1 MKEKTGS
8 KKQLILE
15 LEKCRKKVSDLEEK
29 IAKCKNNEI
38 LLREIHHRARNNM
51 QIISSLLRLQAKKIK
66 DKKLIEI
73 LDVCQN
79 RIQSIALIHEKFQK
93 SKDPARI
100 ELAHYIQDLAVLL
113 YRSHGADPNVIR
125 LNTEME
131 NIQVDIDRAIPFG
144 LIVNEVLTNSL
155 RHAFPDGKNGEIRIR
170 LRAVNQRKLEFVLID
185 NGVGFPEDA
194 AFHKTDSLGLQLVN
208 ELAEQIGGD
217 IKLVT
222 EGGTIFKITF

>member
-1 MKEKTGS
+1 MKGKSETER
-8 KKQLILE
+8 QLMVE
-15 LEKCRKKVSDLEEK
+15 LEKSRRKISVLEEK
-29 IAKCKNNEI
+29 IARCKDIET

-79 RIQSIALIHEKFQK
+79 RIQSIALIHEKFQRSK
-93 SKDPARI
+93 SPARI
-100 ELAHYIQDLAVLL
+100 ELAHYIQELADLL
-113 YRSHGADPNVIR
+113 YRSHGVDSNVIR
-125 LNTEME
+125 LNAEME

-155 RHAFPDGKNGEIRIR
+155 RHAFPNGKNGEIRIR
-170 LRAVNQRKLEFVLID
+170 LRAVNQRKLEFVLSD
-185 NGVGFPEDA
+185 NGVGLPEEV
-194 AFHKTDSLGLQLVN
+194 AFDKTDSLGLRLVN

-217 IKLVT
+217 IKLGR
-222 EGGTIFKITF
+222 EGGTTFKITF